1 MPAKLGQASY
11 TLVLSAAAQQ
21 DIAQIL
27 EWTQEAFGDAG
38 RARYEKLISTALI
51 DLRADPARVGVRPR
65 DDIGKRVCTYH
76 LASSRKRVTTSKQ
89 VAKPRHLVLFR
100 VKKNV
105 VEVARLLHDAMD
117 FVQHGVGG

>member
-1 MPAKLGQASY
+1 MPAKLGEARY

-21 DIAQIL
+21 DIAHIL

-38 RARYEKLISTALI
+38 RTRYEKLISTALI
-51 DLRADPARVGVRPR
+51 DLRNDPARVGVRPR

-100 VKKNV
+100 VRKNV

-117 FVQHGVGG
+117 FVQHGG

>member
-38 RARYEKLISTALI
+38 RARYEKLISTALT
-51 DLRADPARVGVRPR
+51 DLRNDPARSGVRLR
-65 DDIGKRVCTYH
+65 DDIGKRVCTHY

-105 VEVARLLHDAMD
+105 VEVARLLHEAMD
-117 FVQHGVGG
+117 FVQHGV

>member
-1 MPAKLGQASY
+1 MPIPLGGTAY
-11 TLVLSAAAQQ
+11 TLVLSAAAQG
-21 DIAQIL
+21 DIAHIL
-27 EWTQEAFGDAG
+27 EWTQEEFGDTG
-38 RARYEKLISTALI
+38 RTRYERLISTALI
-51 DLRADPARVGVRPR
+51 DLRADPARAGVRQR

-117 FVQHGVGG
+117 FSQHGV

>member
-1 MPAKLGQASY
+1 VSAKLGLPSY
-11 TLVLSAAAQQ
+11 ALVLSGAAQQ

-38 RARYEKLISTALI
+38 RTRYENLISTALI
-51 DLRADPARVGVRPR
+51 DLLSDPTRAGVRQR
-65 DDIGKRVCTYH
+65 NDIGKSICIYH
-76 LASSRKRVTTSKQ
+76 LASSRKRTTTSKH

-105 VEVARLLHDAMD
+105 IEVARLLHDAMD
-117 FVQHGVGG
+117 FVQHVS